1 MKIKV
6 GQWFRSGDTLYHY
19 NEDESGILPNY
30 MIIANTPQELIQ
42 VGDLV
47 ETDIYPL
54 LPVTEVLNDLHINCY
69 CEKFIR
75 VKDGCDIIKIYT
87 PNEDKSVYTLQW
99 EIKKEDS
106 QWVKDKIIETMGLE
120 SF

>member
-1 MKIKV
+1 MEIEKV
-6 GQWFRSGDTLYHY
+6 WFRENNQIGLSAKHY
-19 NEDESGILPNY
+19 LVLEDVK
-30 MIIANTPQELIQ
+30 IADTPQELIQ

-75 VKDGCDIIKIYT
+75 VKDGCNITKIYT

-99 EIKKEDS
+99 E
-106 QWVKDKIIETMGLE
+106 QTKIWY
-120 SF
+120 